1 MITFLIILASI
12 IFVGFLSIA
21 YILYV
26 MYRVE
31 GERDWL
37 MRVTNKKGI
46 AD

>member
-1 MITFLIILASI
+1 MITFLIIFGLIVFVSFLA
-12 IFVGFLSIA
+12 IA

-26 MYRVE
+26 MFRVE